1 MPGVGRG
8 CSVSPTKTAPTPAA
22 TYTRISTIPGADLSI
37 HSLRFVPDQGLG
49 SLHLL
54 QLLAVL
60 TGSAT
65 SDSTG
70 FSPRGKPEEWQTLA
84 QLSPAEIDAVLRRA
98 EAAHRGFALEGGSA
112 TSTLDRLDH
121 HFALAQARKRR
132 DG

>member
-1 MPGVGRG
+1 M
-8 CSVSPTKTAPTPAA
+8 STATTPTKASDGLLA
-22 TYTRISTIPGADLSI
+22 ISTIPGADLNV
-37 HSLRFVPDQGLG
+37 HLCRFAPDQGPG

-84 QLSPAEIDAVLRRA
+84 QVSPAEIESVLRRT
-98 EAAHRGFALEGGSA
+98 ERAHPGFSLEGGSA